1 MKVRLTKR
9 LANVIDG
16 VSLDGHVPGDV
27 LNLPDRDAR
36 MLVAEQ
42 WAIPERREQSG
53 EPPGHERRRQ
63 TPYGS
68 PSTPP
73 HAQPDDETAA

>member
-53 EPPGHERRRQ
+53 EPPGTERRRQ
-63 TPYGS
+63 TPYGRS
-68 PSTPP
+68 DQP

>member
-1 MKVRLTKR
+1 MRVRLTKR

-16 VSLDGHVPGDV
+16 VDLDGHYPGDV

-53 EPPGHERRRQ
+53 EPPGTERRRQ
-63 TPYGS
+63 TPDGR
-68 PSTPP
+68 PSDQP
-73 HAQPDDETAA
+73 HAHPDDESAA